1 MVTISDLS
9 LSPTVIRCGD
19 SVEIKATVTF
29 DGKPRPVSIIVEV
42 QNPCRFHGATR
53 QIEITRDG
61 PSPQVFR
68 VVDTIT
74 CRAGERFDPRITA
87 TASDGDGRESR
98 VFTRLEVSC

>member
-19 SVEIKATVTF
+19 SIEITATVTF
-29 DGKPRPVSIIVEV
+29 DGKPRPVTVIVEV
-42 QNPCRFHGATR
+42 QNPCRFHGATT
-53 QIEITRDG
+53 QISMTRDG

-68 VVDTIT
+68 LADTIT

-87 TASDGDGRESR
+87 TASDGDGDERR
-98 VFTRLEVSC
+98 AFTRLEVSC